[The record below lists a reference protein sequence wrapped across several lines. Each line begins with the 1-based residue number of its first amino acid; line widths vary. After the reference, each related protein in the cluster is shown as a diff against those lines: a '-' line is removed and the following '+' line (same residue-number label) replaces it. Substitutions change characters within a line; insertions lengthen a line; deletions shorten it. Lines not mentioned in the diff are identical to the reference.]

1 MDAENAAANESAKT
15 DKLANQLD
23 EKKEMKEEDKI
34 EELCTSVGEIKVKVN
49 RFDSVD
55 VTDAVAT
62 AVKPPADETDAK
74 KIKEFFTKHSEEP
87 HKDAE
92 VFGDVKVFGGEKQE
106 LSVEEGQL
114 LAATT
119 IREDDV
125 YHVTSGAR
133 GVCLIFENDMFHTGL
148 GLAKRKGSSL
158 DRILMANTFRRL
170 RLEVRVHQ
178 NLTCKE
184 IQDTL
189 EAVGMDDHTKAS
201 LMVVVVLSHGNEGIF
216 YGYDGAYPAH
226 KVWQPFTADRCP
238 SLAGKPKLFFIQACQ
253 GNRMDKGAEVVQQ
266 TGRRESTDSF
276 ASYRTPLH
284 ADFLLAH
291 STVAG
296 YYSWRNTSN
305 GSWFIQVLGWA
316 LQANHGTED
325 LATIM
330 AKVGQVVAREYESNS
345 SRTEYNHKKQ
355 TPFVYSTLTNRLFL
369 K

>member
-1 MDAENAAANESAKT
+1 MC
-15 DKLANQLD
+15 Q
-23 EKKEMKEEDKI
+23 
-34 EELCTSVGEIKVKVN
+34 
-49 RFDSVD
+49 
-55 VTDAVAT
+55 
-62 AVKPPADETDAK
+62 
-74 KIKEFFTKHSEEP
+74 
-87 HKDAE
+87 

-119 IREDDV
+119 IREVRLLEEFEVTLHPLQDDV

-170 RLEVRVHQ
+170 RLEVSTHPPKMHMVITLQVRVHQ

-226 KVWQPFTADRCP
+226 KVTTFSPC
-238 SLAGKPKLFFIQACQ
+238 
-253 GNRMDKGAEVVQQ
+253 
-266 TGRRESTDSF
+266 
-276 ASYRTPLH
+276 
-284 ADFLLAH
+284 
-291 STVAG
+291 
-296 YYSWRNTSN
+296 
-305 GSWFIQVLGWA
+305 
-316 LQANHGTED
+316 
-325 LATIM
+325 
-330 AKVGQVVAREYESNS
+330 
-345 SRTEYNHKKQ
+345 
-355 TPFVYSTLTNRLFL
+355 
-369 K
+369 